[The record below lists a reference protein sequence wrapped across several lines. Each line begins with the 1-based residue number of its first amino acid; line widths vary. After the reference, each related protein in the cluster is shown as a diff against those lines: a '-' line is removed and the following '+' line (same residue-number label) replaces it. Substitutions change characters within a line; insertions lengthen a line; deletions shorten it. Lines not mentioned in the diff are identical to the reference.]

1 MFCMWRSLCGLGLL
15 ILRNAN
21 RKSEMERYLFLDFD
35 GVLNTEHYQNLLY
48 YEGKALQDEY
58 GWTMSAWHCS
68 SWEWQTKWEKMPK
81 KKEKGKIQERTVF
94 RHLQT
99 TKKYKEHAIV
109 IPFLTALCA
118 LKTLFQ
124 KWLRGEKGGTLATL
138 VQSVAVTAAVAYL
151 SRPGRLSLRD
161 FSPIWKDYSHP
172 WERLFPLMGK
182 SFPPHGKNSR
192 AFGKIP
198 RGDVVVEPDIPGTA
212 EAHDFHPWYNSI
224 QMIHISE
231 WKDTKILMFFQTI
244 CQTFRILNVKT
255 PNIIHHCTLSA
266 PL

>member
-1 MFCMWRSLCGLGLL
+1 MWRSLCGLGLL

-99 TKKYKEHAIV
+99 TKKVKRTCNCNP
-109 IPFLTALCA
+109 IPHRAVCSQNPFSKVTAGRKGWHLGHVGPIRRRHRRRCLSLTARPIIA
-118 LKTLFQ
+118 PWLFP
-124 KWLRGEKGGTLATL
+124 
-138 VQSVAVTAAVAYL
+138 YL
-151 SRPGRLSLRD
+151 
-161 FSPIWKDYSHP
+161 
-172 WERLFPLMGK
+172 ERLFP
-182 SFPPHGKNSR
+182 SV
-192 AFGKIP
+192 GKI
-198 RGDVVVEPDIPGTA
+198 IPTNGKKFSPA
-212 EAHDFHPWYNSI
+212 WEKQQS
-224 QMIHISE
+224 
-231 WKDTKILMFFQTI
+231 L
-244 CQTFRILNVKT
+244 R
-255 PNIIHHCTLSA
+255 
-266 PL
+266 